1 MVLVI
6 EPLDRSKHQR
16 DTFNCGIDSLDRY
29 IRKQASQD
37 LKRKIAT
44 VFVLIDSPNPQVI
57 AYYTL
62 SAYTIEITELDNT
75 LAKSLPRYPL
85 LAATLLGRLA
95 VDINYRGQHFG
106 ELILIDA
113 LKKSLAATT
122 KVASL
127 ALIAEAI
134 DETAANFYRKYGF
147 QKFKSNPQK
156 LYLPMR
162 SIKELGYQLKAGQK
176 M

>member
-6 EPLDRSKHQR
+6 EPLDRNKHQR
-16 DTFNCGIDSLDRY
+16 DTFSCGIDSLDCYLRQ
-29 IRKQASQD
+29 QAAQD

-44 VFVLIDSPNPQVI
+44 VFILIDSPNTEII

-62 SAYTIEITELDNT
+62 SAYTVEITELDNV
-75 LAKSLPRYPL
+75 LAKKLPRYPL
-85 LAATLLGRLA
+85 LPATLLGRLA

-106 ELILIDA
+106 ELMLIDA

-122 KVASL
+122 TVASL

-134 DETAANFYRKYGF
+134 DETAANFYRKYSF
-147 QKFKSNPQK
+147 QQFKSNPQK
-156 LYLPMR
+156 FYLPMG
-162 SIKELGYQLKAGQK
+162 SIKELVTN
-176 M
+176 